1 MHDLEGGTLFRRNV
15 VLGAAV
21 ALVLAF
27 GTSFAAASA
36 NRAAKATLNGAGST
50 FVVPLVSKWQGA
62 YKQATVNYSGI
73 GSGGGIAAI
82 TARTVDFGASDAPLS
97 RDQFASAKGVVQI
110 PWALSATSL
119 PYNVNGGP
127 VGLHLSGSVVADI
140 FLGKIKFWDNKR
152 IKALNPH
159 KKLPHEKVVPI
170 YRSDASGTSFNFT
183 DYLSHVS
190 PDWASRVG
198 TGTQVRFPAGV
209 GAKGSS
215 GVSGV
220 LSRTSGGITYV
231 DVEYSILHHF
241 NYAFVKNRAGRFLQP
256 TLVSIKA
263 AAAGVRKIRSDNGIS
278 IVDRGKSQPKAYPI
292 STFTWTIVPVKTKKA
307 KDLKKFISWAITKG
321 QSFGP
326 KLLFVPIPKP
336 VLLRDKQTLN
346 KVHS

>member
-1 MHDLEGGTLFRRNV
+1 MIRRNV
-15 VLGAAV
+15 VFGALV
-21 ALVLAF
+21 ALLFAF
-27 GTSFAAASA
+27 STSFAAASA
-36 NRAAKATLNGAGST
+36 NRSAKATLNGAGST
-50 FVVPLVSKWQGA
+50 FVVPLVSKWQGG

-97 RDQFASAKGVVQI
+97 TDQFASAKGVVQI

-127 VGLHLSGSVVADI
+127 VGLRLSGPVVADI
-140 FLGKIKFWDNKR
+140 FLGNIKYWDAPK

-190 PDWASRVG
+190 GAWRSRVG
-198 TGTQVRFPAGV
+198 RGTQVRFPAGI

-220 LSRTSGGITYV
+220 LARTSGGITYV
-231 DVEYSILHHF
+231 DAEYSILHHF
-241 NYAFVKNRAGRFLQP
+241 NMAQVRNRAGRFLYP
-256 TLVSIKA
+256 TLASIKA
-263 AAAGVRKIRSDNGIS
+263 AAAGVTKIRSDNGIS

-292 STFTWTIVPVKTKKA
+292 STFTWVIVPVKTKKA
-307 KDLKKFISWAITKG
+307 NDLKKFISWAITKG

-326 KLLFVPIPKP
+326 PLLFAPLPNP
-336 VLLRDKQTLN
+336 VLTRDKQTLN

>member
-1 MHDLEGGTLFRRNV
+1 LIRRNV
-15 VLGAAV
+15 VFGTLI

-27 GTSFAAASA
+27 GASFAAASA
-36 NRAAKATLNGAGST
+36 SRSAKATLNGAGST
-50 FVVPLVSKWQGA
+50 FVVPLVSKWQGG
-62 YKQATVNYSGI
+62 YNQATINYSGI

-97 RDQFASAKGVVQI
+97 KDQFSSAKGVVQI

-127 VGLHLSGSVVADI
+127 VGVHLSGSVIADI
-140 FLGKIKFWDNKR
+140 FMGKIKYWDNKR

-190 PDWASRVG
+190 PEWASRVG

-241 NYAFVKNRAGRFLQP
+241 NYAAVRNRAGRYVFP
-256 TLVSIKA
+256 TLASIKA
-263 AAAGVRKIRSDNGIS
+263 AASNVSKMRADNGIS

-292 STFTWTIVPVKTKKA
+292 ATFTWVIVPLKTKKA
-307 KDLKKFISWAITKG
+307 NDLKRFISWAIAKG
-321 QSFGP
+321 QKYGP
-326 KLLFVPIPKP
+326 PLLFVPLPKP
-336 VLLRDKQTLN
+336 VLARDTTTL
-346 KVHS
+346 KKIHS

>member
-36 NRAAKATLNGAGST
+36 NRAAKTTLNGAGST

-82 TARTVDFGASDAPLS
+82 TSRTVDFGASDAPLS

-119 PYNVNGGP
+119 PYNIRGGP
-127 VGLHLSGSVVADI
+127 VGLRLSGPVIAGM
-140 FLGKIKFWDNKR
+140 FLGRIKYWDDKKL
-152 IKALNPH
+152 KALNPH
-159 KKLPHEKVVPI
+159 KKLPHEKIVPI

-190 PDWASRVG
+190 GEWSSRVG
-198 TGTQVRFPAGV
+198 RGTQVHFPAGV

-220 LSRTSGGITYV
+220 LSRTSGGVTYLEAQ
-231 DVEYSILHHF
+231 DSIPHQVH
-241 NYAFVKNRAGRFLQP
+241 YAA
-256 TLVSIKA
+256 
-263 AAAGVRKIRSDNGIS
+263 
-278 IVDRGKSQPKAYPI
+278 
-292 STFTWTIVPVKTKKA
+292 
-307 KDLKKFISWAITKG
+307 
-321 QSFGP
+321 
-326 KLLFVPIPKP
+326 
-336 VLLRDKQTLN
+336 
-346 KVHS
+346 